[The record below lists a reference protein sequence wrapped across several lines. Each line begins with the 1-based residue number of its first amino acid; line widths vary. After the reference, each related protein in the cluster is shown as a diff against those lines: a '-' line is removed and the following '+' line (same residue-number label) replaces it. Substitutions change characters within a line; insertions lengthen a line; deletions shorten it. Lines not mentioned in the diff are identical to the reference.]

1 MFIFSIFQPSPP
13 NFIELSKLPFTR
25 ILKVIES
32 DVFPDIRDIAS
43 ADHFITL
50 HLIIETYSILETQG
64 WCLCLGLGLIVDDG
78 DDFWKIDD
86 DGVFLVGVLWFEDWW
101 VFFDLKMAH
110 SLQRIWS
117 DGGAMRGTVCPLS
130 RPLSSAA
137 LVQLKPGEIGLV
149 FEIPEEHLRR
159 RVVIY
164 SARI

>member
-1 MFIFSIFQPSPP
+1 MQAGKSRLAPR
-13 NFIELSKLPFTR
+13 L
-25 ILKVIES
+25 V
-32 DVFPDIRDIAS
+32 
-43 ADHFITL
+43 
-50 HLIIETYSILETQG
+50 G
-64 WCLCLGLGLIVDDG
+64 DG

-101 VFFDLKMAH
+101 VFFGLKMAH

-117 DGGAMRGTVCPLS
+117 DGGAMQGTVCPLS
-130 RPLSSAA
+130 GPLSSDA

-149 FEIPEEHLRR
+149 FEIPEEHLSR